1 MIFRASSHPLPP
13 RPLLRRPSFTDL
25 FVQTVKYSVT
35 ASLRNFMSS
44 RRAPA
49 VQYVLMEFYAPWCP
63 HCQHFA
69 PDLERLGYVFNS
81 RSKRTN
87 VLVTRVNCYAL
98 QSVFHTFLIRGFPT
112 LYFGDRHK
120 GTLHSRLH
128 SGYSAAPDARPGA
141 TQAQALAPCSIF
153 VCSAHLHSPTA
164 TSQAHRRS
172 SNSRTGCRDPAVWRR
187 CLLRTRR
194 TVSALF

>member
-112 LYFGDRHK
+112 LYFGDR
-120 GTLHSRLH
+120 SP
-128 SGYSAAPDARPGA
+128 Y
-141 TQAQALAPCSIF
+141 TQRHP
-153 VCSAHLHSPTA
+153 
-164 TSQAHRRS
+164 SQ
-172 SNSRTGCRDPAVWRR
+172 
-187 CLLRTRR
+187 
-194 TVSALF
+194 